1 MAKDKREQN
10 QKKKRSLLASL
21 FEPAEESETDGLF
34 DEPDFQDDP
43 ELVHLFDDDEVEY
56 SDEQDEA
63 ALSELTWS
71 DGERVVTELP
81 NLDEQPKADGQKKRA
96 AEPAGRSRQPRGAR
110 RERPQR
116 SGVHR
121 VQRMH
126 TAADEDAPAAE
137 PYAPSPSVDA
147 PFLPDQPDVLAAAV
161 QPGQPIN
168 TASQEQAD
176 GVSLQEQA
184 NNAPT
189 PPAMD
194 AAAFLRRNAAPARSE
209 TEAGVTPQPQDGQP
223 SPAGAPGQPIITAS
237 QEQPDGASLQEQANS
252 APTPPAMDAAAFLRR
267 NAAPARSEAEAG
279 VTPQPQ
285 DGQPSPAGAPGQ
297 PINAVSQEQPSG
309 GQPDAPAA
317 ADGDSAPIR
326 LFDEDPPSVPSSR
339 GSRTRMFRTGSGTAA
354 RIQMNETETS
364 RSIEEAKR
372 RQREK
377 EAARQHEQYVQRQK
391 RRQRRQHAAKR
402 MAINVAFVAFI
413 VIAVLIALYYTFLL
427 RDIVVSGNETYS
439 DEYIIGLT
447 GLQYGRHMLLCD
459 LEAAQEGI
467 EQDPYLQV
475 DAVDYIFPARVRIQV
490 TERKEVA
497 GIIGLDYNVI
507 IDHNG
512 YVLSMGGG
520 TDLSNLLQVSGVGMT
535 GFQVGQRLGQT
546 DDFGTAT
553 LVTMIKELETY
564 QLIDDIASLDLTT
577 PLAIV
582 MYAKNGLKIHVGQPT
597 DLDKKLVSLHK
608 LLPQFISANIS
619 TGTLYLS
626 ARGGTVYSPPNT
638 GAVPVTDPGT
648 AFPGTTDDPNNLP
661 NPDDPTT
668 TPEPGLPA
676 QTTPPPATPTPIQ
689 PGGGDDFQ
697 G

>member
-1 MAKDKREQN
+1 MAKDKRDQK

-21 FEPAEESETDGLF
+21 FEPAAESETDGLF

-63 ALSELTWS
+63 ALSGLTWS
-71 DGERVVTELP
+71 DGERVVEDLP
-81 NLDEQPKADGQKKRA
+81 DLDGQPKAAGRHVRA
-96 AEPAGRSRQPRGAR
+96 KEPAPAPAGRDRHARSAR
-110 RERPQR
+110 RERPQH

-126 TAADEDAPAAE
+126 PATEESEQQPCAAPPSEDAPVLSEPSGSSPVAAVQQPAQPTAADG
-137 PYAPSPSVDA
+137 
-147 PFLPDQPDVLAAAV
+147 L
-161 QPGQPIN
+161 
-168 TASQEQAD
+168 
-176 GVSLQEQA
+176 
-184 NNAPT
+184 T
-189 PPAMD
+189 PPVMD
-194 AAAFLRRNAAPARSE
+194 AAAFLRRNAAPSRAQ
-209 TEAGVTPQPQDGQP
+209 AVQAPDFGQPQPLQDGQP
-223 SPAGAPGQPIITAS
+223 LPQPPAGTVSAAQPEDALS
-237 QEQPDGASLQEQANS
+237 QEQPAGAALPEQ
-252 APTPPAMDAAAFLRR
+252 PTNAFPPALPTDASDLPATAAPSPAASAAGRAADR
-267 NAAPARSEAEAG
+267 APARAADMR
-279 VTPQPQ
+279 T
-285 DGQPSPAGAPGQ
+285 
-297 PINAVSQEQPSG
+297 
-309 GQPDAPAA
+309 DAPVSS
-317 ADGDSAPIR
+317 GDESAPIL
-326 LFDEDPPSVPSSR
+326 LFDDDPAPVPR
-339 GSRTRMFRTGSGTAA
+339 TQASRTRMFRTGSGTAA

-391 RRQRRQHAAKR
+391 RRQRRQRAAKR
-402 MAINVAFVAFI
+402 MAVNIGFVAFL
-413 VIAVLIALYYTFLL
+413 VVAALVALYYTFLL
-427 RDIVVSGNETYS
+427 KDIVVSGNDTYS

-447 GLQYGRHMLLCD
+447 GLQYGRHMLFCD
-459 LEAAQEGI
+459 LDAAREGI

-564 QLIDDIASLDLTT
+564 QVIDDIASLDLTT

-597 DLDKKLVSLHK
+597 DLDEKLVSLHA
-608 LLPQFISANIS
+608 LLPQFINANIS

-638 GAVPVTDPGT
+638 GAVLPTDPD
-648 AFPGTTDDPNNLP
+648 TTDPDNPITDPNAAP
-661 NPDDPTT
+661 NPDDPTVA
-668 TPEPGLPA
+668 TPDPGSA
-676 QTTPPPATPTPIQ
+676 GQTTPTPSTPTPLQ
-689 PGGGDDFQ
+689 PGGGDGFQ

>member
-1 MAKDKREQN
+1 MAKDKREQK

-96 AEPAGRSRQPRGAR
+96 AEPAGRSRQSRGAR

-126 TAADEDAPAAE
+126 TAADEDAPATE

-223 SPAGAPGQPIITAS
+223 SPAGAPGQPI
-237 QEQPDGASLQEQANS
+237 
-252 APTPPAMDAAAFLRR
+252 
-267 NAAPARSEAEAG
+267 
-279 VTPQPQ
+279 
-285 DGQPSPAGAPGQ
+285 
-297 PINAVSQEQPSG
+297 NAVSQEQPSG
-309 GQPDAPAA
+309 GEPDAPAA

-326 LFDEDPPSVPSSR
+326 LFDEEPPSVPSSR

-608 LLPQFISANIS
+608 LLPQFINANIS

>member
-1 MAKDKREQN
+1 MAKDKREQK

-96 AEPAGRSRQPRGAR
+96 AEPAGRSRQSRGAR

-161 QPGQPIN
+161 QPGQPII

-176 GVSLQEQA
+176 S
-184 NNAPT
+184 
-189 PPAMD
+189 
-194 AAAFLRRNAAPARSE
+194 
-209 TEAGVTPQPQDGQP
+209 
-223 SPAGAPGQPIITAS
+223 
-237 QEQPDGASLQEQANS
+237 ASLQEQANS

-285 DGQPSPAGAPGQ
+285 DGQSSPAGAPGQ
-297 PINAVSQEQPSG
+297 SINAVSQEQPNG
-309 GQPDAPAA
+309 GVPDAPAA

-326 LFDEDPPSVPSSR
+326 LFDEEPPSAPRSR

-391 RRQRRQHAAKR
+391 RRQRRQRAAKR

-413 VIAVLIALYYTFLL
+413 VVAVLVALYYTFLL

>member
-1 MAKDKREQN
+1 MAKNKRDQK

-21 FEPAEESETDGLF
+21 FEPAAESETDGLF

-71 DGERVVTELP
+71 DGARVVEDLP
-81 NLDEQPKADGQKKRA
+81 ALDRQPKAAGRHMRA
-96 AEPAGRSRQPRGAR
+96 KEPASAPTGRERRARSAR
-110 RERPQR
+110 RERPQH
-116 SGVHR
+116 SGAHR

-126 TAADEDAPAAE
+126 STAEENERQPYAASPSEDAPVLPE
-137 PYAPSPSVDA
+137 SPGSSSVAVPRQPAQSDA
-147 PFLPDQPDVLAAAV
+147 
-161 QPGQPIN
+161 
-168 TASQEQAD
+168 AD
-176 GVSLQEQA
+176 GLTSPV
-184 NNAPT
+184 
-189 PPAMD
+189 MD
-194 AAAFLRRNAAPARSE
+194 AAAFLRRNAAPSRAQAAQTPDGGQSQASQGGQPPAQSPLDASGEQSEDGHSQAQPAGTALPEPTQPGYDSPVRTAQPAGAALQERPMDAFSPAQPADASDLAR
-209 TEAGVTPQPQDGQP
+209 TAAP
-223 SPAGAPGQPIITAS
+223 SPADSTA
-237 QEQPDGASLQEQANS
+237 D
-252 APTPPAMDAAAFLRR
+252 R
-267 NAAPARSEAEAG
+267 APAHASDLHA
-279 VTPQPQ
+279 
-285 DGQPSPAGAPGQ
+285 
-297 PINAVSQEQPSG
+297 
-309 GQPDAPAA
+309 DAPVSSDHA
-317 ADGDSAPIR
+317 SEPIR
-326 LFDEDPPSVPSSR
+326 LFDDDPAPR
-339 GSRTRMFRTGSGTAA
+339 AQAGRTRMFRTGGGAT

-364 RSIEEAKR
+364 RGIEAAKR

-377 EAARQHEQYVQRQK
+377 EAARQHELYVQRQK
-391 RRQRRQHAAKR
+391 RRQRRKRAARR
-402 MAINVAFVAFI
+402 MAANVAFVAFLI
-413 VIAVLIALYYTFLL
+413 IAALVALYYTFLL
-427 RDIVVSGNETYS
+427 KDIVVSGNDTYS

-447 GLQYGRHMLLCD
+447 GLQYGRHMLFCD
-459 LEAAQEGI
+459 LDAARDGI

-475 DAVDYIFPARVRIQV
+475 DAVDYIFPARVRIHV

-497 GIIGLDYNVI
+497 GIIGLDYNVV

-564 QLIDDIASLDLTT
+564 QIIDDIASLDLTT

-582 MYAKNGLKIHVGQPT
+582 MHAKNGLKIHVGQPT
-597 DLDKKLVSLHK
+597 DLDEKLVSLHK
-608 LLPQFISANIS
+608 LLPQFINANIS

-638 GAVPVTDPGT
+638 GAVLPTDPGT
-648 AFPGTTDDPNNLP
+648 TDPNTPINDP
-661 NPDDPTT
+661 NAPHSPNDPPTT
-668 TPEPGLPA
+668 PDPGSA
-676 QTTPPPATPTPIQ
+676 SPPPATPTPLQ
-689 PGGGDDFQ
+689 PGGGDSFQ

>member
-96 AEPAGRSRQPRGAR
+96 AEPAGRSRQSRGAR

-161 QPGQPIN
+161 QPGQPIH
-168 TASQEQAD
+168 AVSQEQAD
-176 GVSLQEQA
+176 SASLQEQA
-184 NNAPT
+184 NN
-189 PPAMD
+189 
-194 AAAFLRRNAAPARSE
+194 
-209 TEAGVTPQPQDGQP
+209 
-223 SPAGAPGQPIITAS
+223 
-237 QEQPDGASLQEQANS
+237 

-285 DGQPSPAGAPGQ
+285 DEQPSPEGAPGQ
-297 PINAVSQEQPSG
+297 SINAVSPEQPSG

-520 TDLSNLLQVSGVGMT
+520 TDLRNLLQVSGVGMT

-608 LLPQFISANIS
+608 LLPQFINANIS